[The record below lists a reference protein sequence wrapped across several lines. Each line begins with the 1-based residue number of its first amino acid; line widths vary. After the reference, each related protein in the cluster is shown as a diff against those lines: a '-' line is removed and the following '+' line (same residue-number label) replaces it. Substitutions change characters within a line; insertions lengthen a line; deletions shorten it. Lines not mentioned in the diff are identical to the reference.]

1 MENSKLKLKTPN
13 VRTKGMFRKML
24 SIGLV
29 AVFLVACGSGAPAGP
44 TANEYG
50 SGGGEAESSSSSNA
64 SSSAPTAASEE
75 SKPLRKVT
83 LAMSFIPNVQF
94 APYYVAKAKGYFAE
108 AGLDVTFDYNFENDV
123 VQRAATNQVEF
134 ATASGTSVLLA
145 RQKDIPVKTV
155 MTLYQSFPVVFF
167 GKGEGELTAA
177 ELKGKSLGIPG
188 RFGESYYALLA
199 LLYAN
204 NLQESDLTV
213 QEIGFT
219 QAQAVLEDKVEVAT
233 GYAMNEPVLL
243 RSQGEAVRVLR
254 VADFFPLAANGI
266 VASED
271 LISNEPEV
279 VRGFVQ
285 ASLKGLRDTLD
296 NTQEAFDISLK
307 EIPEANLNNTELQL
321 EVLKASL
328 PYWYSDLTT
337 ANGLGYTD
345 LESWQKTQQFMLD
358 TKLLPGEVKV
368 EDGFTNEFIK

>member
-1 MENSKLKLKTPN
+1 MD
-13 VRTKGMFRKML
+13 RRRKGVFRKIL
-24 SIGLV
+24 SVSLIALLL
-29 AVFLVACGSGAPAGP
+29 AACGGGAPAGP

-50 SGGGEAESSSSSNA
+50 SGGGDTAESSSPSG
-64 SSSAPTAASEE
+64 TGAAAGE

-94 APYYVAKAKGYFAE
+94 APYYVAKSKGYFAE

-123 VQRAATNQVEF
+123 VQRVATNQVEF

-167 GKGEGELTAA
+167 GKGEGELSAA
-177 ELKGKSLGIPG
+177 DLKGKSLGIPG

-204 NLQESDLTV
+204 SMQESDLTV

-266 VASED
+266 IASEE
-271 LISNEPEV
+271 LLSKEPDI
-279 VRGFVQ
+279 VRSFVQ

-296 NTQEAFDISLK
+296 NPQEAFDISLK
-307 EIPEANLNNTELQL
+307 EIPEANLSNKDLQL

-345 LESWQKTQQFMLD
+345 LTSWQKTQQFMID